1 MVHGLRKRFDLSI
14 LLETANIARSSF
26 YYYMK
31 RNKVVDKYQAIRT
44 RIIELS
50 KQHKGRYGYRRMLFQ
65 LKKEGYKINHK
76 TVLRL
81 TGEMG
86 LKSIIR
92 LKKYRSYKGEEGKTA
107 PNILKRKFN
116 AERPF
121 EKWATDVTEF
131 SVAGK
136 KLYLSPII
144 DLFNGEIISYS
155 QSLRP
160 NFEQITGMLDRA
172 LKKVPKNAKPILHS
186 DQGWQYRMKDYQD
199 ILRKNRIIQ
208 SMSRKGNCLDN
219 AVIENFF
226 GTLKSEMF
234 YLKKYLSVEVLQN
247 DIDEYIDYY
256 NYNRI
261 RLNLKGMSPVEYR
274 AHIQIINC

>member
-1 MVHGLRKRFDLSI
+1 M
-14 LLETANIARSSF
+14 ARSSF

>member
-1 MVHGLRKRFDLSI
+1 MIIDGLRKKFDFAT
-14 LLETANIARSSF
+14 LLVVTNMARSSF

-31 RNKVVDKYQAIRT
+31 RNKAVDKYQAIRE
-44 RIIELS
+44 RIIALS

-65 LKKEGYKINHK
+65 LKKEGHMINHK

-86 LKSIIR
+86 LKSIVR
-92 LKKYRSYKGEEGKTA
+92 LKKYRSYRGEEGKTA
-107 PNILKRKFN
+107 PNILRGKFN
-116 AERPF
+116 ADRPF

-144 DLFNGEIISYS
+144 DLFNGEVISYS

-160 NFEQITGMLDRA
+160 DFKQITDMLDRV

-186 DQGWQYRMKDYQD
+186 DQGWQYRMKEYQG

-234 YLKKYLSVEVLQN
+234 YIKKYLSVEELQD

-256 NYNRI
+256 NNNRI

-274 AHIQIINC
+274 AHVLNN

>member
-1 MVHGLRKRFDLSI
+1 
-14 LLETANIARSSF
+14 
-26 YYYMK
+26 MK
-31 RNKVVDKYQAIRT
+31 RNKAVDKYQAIRI
-44 RIIELS
+44 RIIELYR
-50 KQHKGRYGYRRMLFQ
+50 QHKGRYGYRRMLFQ
-65 LKKEGYKINHK
+65 LKKEGHKVNHK

-86 LKSIIR
+86 LKSIVR
-92 LKKYRSYKGEEGKTA
+92 PKKYRSYRGEEGKAA
-107 PNILKRKFN
+107 PNMLSRKFN
-116 AERPF
+116 AGRPS
-121 EKWATDVTEF
+121 EKLATDVTEF

-144 DLFNGEIISYS
+144 DLFNGEVISYS

-160 NFEQITGMLDRA
+160 DFRQITEMLVGV
-172 LKKVPKNAKPILHS
+172 LKKVPKDAKPILHS

-199 ILRKNRIIQ
+199 ILRKNRIVQ

-234 YLKKYLSVEVLQN
+234 YIKKYLSVEELQN
-247 DIDEYIDYY
+247 DIDDYIDYY
-256 NYNRI
+256 NNNRI

-274 AHIQIINC
+274 AHILNN

>member
-1 MVHGLRKRFDLSI
+1 MVHGLRERFDLSI
-14 LLETANIARSSF
+14 LLEAANIARSSF

-31 RNKVVDKYQAIRT
+31 RNKAVDKYQAIRI
-44 RIIELS
+44 RIIELYR
-50 KQHKGRYGYRRMLFQ
+50 QHKGRYGYRRMLFQ
-65 LKKEGYKINHK
+65 LKKEGHKVNHK

-86 LKSIIR
+86 LKSIVR
-92 LKKYRSYKGEEGKTA
+92 PKKYRSYRGEEGRTA
-107 PNILKRKFN
+107 PNMLSRKFN
-116 AERPF
+116 AGRPF
-121 EKWATDVTEF
+121 EKLATDVTEF

-144 DLFNGEIISYS
+144 DLFNGEVISYS

-160 NFEQITGMLDRA
+160 DFRQITEMLVGV
-172 LKKVPKNAKPILHS
+172 LKKVPKDAKPILHS

-199 ILRKNRIIQ
+199 ILRKNRIVQ

-234 YLKKYLSVEVLQN
+234 YIKKYLSVEELQN
-247 DIDEYIDYY
+247 DIDDYIDYY
-256 NYNRI
+256 NNNRI

-274 AHIQIINC
+274 AHILNN